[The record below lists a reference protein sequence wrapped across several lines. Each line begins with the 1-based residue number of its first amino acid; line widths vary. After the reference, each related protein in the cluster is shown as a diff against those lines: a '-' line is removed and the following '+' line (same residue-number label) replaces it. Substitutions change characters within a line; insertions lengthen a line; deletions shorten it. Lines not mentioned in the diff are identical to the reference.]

1 MKTVTKKLYEAMFL
15 VDSAHAA
22 ADWDGV
28 NETIKNIL
36 ERAEAEIVSQKKW
49 ADRKLAYEINHKTKG
64 VYILCYFK
72 ADSSRIQE
80 IERNVQ
86 LSERIVR
93 VLILNAEKQ
102 TLKNIEQEDVAITQE
117 SSKAEAEQQTE
128 EKPAADDQ
136 EAEEATALDNEL

>member
-1 MKTVTKKLYEAMFL
+1 M
-15 VDSAHAA
+15 
-22 ADWDGV
+22 
-28 NETIKNIL
+28 
-36 ERAEAEIVSQKKW
+36 
-49 ADRKLAYEINHKTKG
+49 
-64 VYILCYFK
+64 
-72 ADSSRIQE
+72 
-80 IERNVQ
+80 
-86 LSERIVR
+86 R